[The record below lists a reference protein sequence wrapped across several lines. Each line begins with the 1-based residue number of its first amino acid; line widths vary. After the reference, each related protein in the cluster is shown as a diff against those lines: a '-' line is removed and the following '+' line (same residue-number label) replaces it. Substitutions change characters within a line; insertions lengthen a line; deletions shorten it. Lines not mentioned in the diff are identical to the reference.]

1 MSKERMKRMYILKKC
16 AGDVTARIGYFD
28 TVDRLVDAVAHH
40 VDLHGPTEFFVEET
54 SEMDDVCRQAVETF
68 DDLENSIV
76 AFEELG
82 ELQKEVCKKMR
93 GMDNDEHMAEEIV
106 DSLIA
111 IRKLIIRYG
120 LHRKVEE
127 WTRRK
132 LDALRKKL
140 EWRV

>member
-1 MSKERMKRMYILKKC
+1 MYILKKRV
-16 AGDVTARIGYFD
+16 GDGAARIGCFD
-28 TVDRLVDAVAHH
+28 TADRMVDAVAHY
-40 VDLHGPTEFFVEET
+40 VDLHGPTEFFVVET
-54 SEMDDVCRQAVETF
+54 DEMDDVCRQAVETF
-68 DDLENSIV
+68 GDLENSIV

-132 LDALRKKL
+132 LEKLRKKL
-140 EWRV
+140 EGRV